1 MFRCMDAATRK
12 CYSQRGGRPG
22 AFGARASAVGAK
34 SGRNCIC
41 VSSGWVVTRVLCLL
55 WTGVV
60 KAENRSGEGVCL
72 LWMGRGEAADG
83 SDGGVCLLWT
93 GRGEAENRPVQSSA

>member
-34 SGRNCIC
+34 SGRNGKLWGGALGPVFHNMHIMNLA
-41 VSSGWVVTRVLCLL
+41 GWRGKDSTR
-55 WTGVV
+55 
-60 KAENRSGEGVCL
+60 ERSKGL
-72 LWMGRGEAADG
+72 AD
-83 SDGGVCLLWT
+83 
-93 GRGEAENRPVQSSA
+93 EK